1 MRLGDRQFRRV
12 ETGVF
17 RRHAVQ
23 VDVQT
28 VCQLSDC
35 DTHASGAEVIGFL
48 NQFRHLGT
56 TEETLDLTLLGCVSF
71 LNLAAAG
78 LQGSLCM
85 LFAGTR
91 GTTYTIA
98 SGTSAKKENHITCRR
113 ALTTH
118 CIGLNGSYYSAH
130 FQTLCYIRRV
140 IDLPHMSGCQTDLV
154 AVGRIARSGL
164 AGDNL
169 LRQFARQR
177 LAHGG
182 VDVSGSGH
190 THRLIDVRTAGQ
202 RITDSAAE
210 TSTRATERLYLRRM
224 VVGLVLELQQP
235 PLCLTIHIHI
245 DEDGTSVILFAHLHI
260 VQQAFLL

>member
-1 MRLGDRQFRRV
+1 M
-12 ETGVF
+12 
-17 RRHAVQ
+17 
-23 VDVQT
+23 
-28 VCQLSDC
+28 
-35 DTHASGAEVIGFL
+35 
-48 NQFRHLGT
+48 N
-56 TEETLDLTLLGCVSF
+56 LTLLGCVSF

-78 LQGSLCM
+78 LQGSLRM
-85 LFAGTR
+85 LFAGPR
-91 GTTYTIA
+91 SATYTVA
-98 SGTSAKKENHITCRR
+98 PRTSAEKKDHIACRR
-113 ALTTH
+113 TLTTH
-118 CIGLNGSYYSAH
+118 CIGLNGSYYSSH

-154 AVGRIARSGL
+154 AIRRIARSGL
-164 AGDNL
+164 TGDDL

-177 LAHGG
+177 LTHRG

-202 RITDSAAE
+202 RITDSA
-210 TSTRATERLYLRRM
+210 TQTGTRATERLYLRRM

-235 PLCLTIHIHI
+235 PLNLAVHIHI